1 MSNVIRAKVV
11 ILTKWNAD
19 KSPEEKRRIF
29 ERKLRELRM
38 IVNKKGGLMDKLR
51 EKESYAKPSEKK
63 RLKKKKELSRVL
75 ARKRDAELEAGNKKR
90 C

>member
-1 MSNVIRAKVV
+1 MSKSVIRAKVV
-11 ILTKWNAD
+11 ILNKWNSD

-51 EKESYAKPSEKK
+51 EKECYIKPSEKK
-63 RLKKKKELSRVL
+63 RMKAKKEISRAM
-75 ARKRDAELEAGNKKR
+75 ARKRDEAEQQKKY
-90 C
+90 